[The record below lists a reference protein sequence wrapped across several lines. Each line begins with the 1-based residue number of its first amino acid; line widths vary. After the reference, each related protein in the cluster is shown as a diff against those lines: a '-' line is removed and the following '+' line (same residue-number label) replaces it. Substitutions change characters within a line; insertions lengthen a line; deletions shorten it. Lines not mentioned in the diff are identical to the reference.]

1 MRFLPGWQL
10 LMLAALAAPRSLAAA
25 EQAPAELPRP
35 LPPVESPAS
44 AEPLRVVAPDSA
56 AGVWT
61 LEAIEERALAA
72 SAAVRRA
79 EALVRASG
87 CAAYQAGRPP
97 NPTLGYSAA
106 EIGNNGEAGQQGIG
120 FGQEVIR
127 GGKLRLDRAVL
138 GREAQRR
145 REELAA
151 TVQRVR
157 TDARTAHWNAVFAQR
172 EVRLAKRLLN
182 TAQRAERTAQALLD
196 SGEGRRNDLL
206 LAEIEAQRAA
216 ANLAQARAQ
225 ATGAW
230 RVLANLIGEPGL
242 DEVRLAADIERLR
255 WNEPWEA
262 TADRL
267 LATSPEVAAA
277 VAEVDRTRA
286 QLARER
292 VQPVPDVNFQ
302 GAVQYDYAT
311 EYTVVGLQALAP
323 IPVRNR
329 NRGGI
334 GRAANEV
341 AAARQAVIQ
350 TEQRL
355 RGALAAEVQAYQAS
369 RAQADAL
376 EGEILDRAEDNLRL
390 VSAGYQAGEVGF
402 LDVLTAQ
409 RTYFQVNLEYLA
421 ALRGVA
427 RSLAQ
432 IEGQLLS
439 GSLESP

>member
-1 MRFLPGWQL
+1 MTRWRL
-10 LMLAALAAPRSLAAA
+10 LLIAALGLPRGLAGA
-25 EQAPAELPRP
+25 EQLPAELPRT
-35 LPPVESPAS
+35 LPPIESSEQAPA
-44 AEPLRVVAPDSA
+44 LRVVESGA
-56 AGVWT
+56 AASDWT
-61 LEAIEERALAA
+61 PEAVESRALAA

-97 NPTLGYSAA
+97 NPTFGYSAA
-106 EIGNNGEAGQQGIG
+106 EIGNEGNAGQQGVG
-120 FGQEVIR
+120 FGQDVIR
-127 GGKLRLDRAVL
+127 GGKRRLDRAVL

-157 TDARTAHWNAVFAQR
+157 TDARTAHWNALFAQR
-172 EVRLAKRLLN
+172 EVRLAKRLLT

-206 LAEIEAQRAA
+206 LSEIEAQRAA

-230 RVLANLIGEPGL
+230 RVLANLIGEPSL
-242 DEVRLAADIERLR
+242 DEARLEGDLERLR

-267 LATSPEVAAA
+267 VATSPEVSAA
-277 VAEVDRTRA
+277 VAEVDRART

-292 VQPVPDVNFQ
+292 VEPIPDVSFQ
-302 GAVQYDYAT
+302 GTVQYDDT
-311 EYTVVGLQALAP
+311 TDYTVVGLQALAP

-334 GRAANEV
+334 GRAANEL
-341 AAARQAVIQ
+341 AAAREMVTQ

-355 RGALAAEVQAYQAS
+355 RSALATEVQTYQAS
-369 RAQADAL
+369 RAQADTL
-376 EGEILDRAEDNLRL
+376 EREILDRAEENLRL

-402 LDVLTAQ
+402 LEVLTAQ
-409 RTYFQVNLEYLA
+409 QTYFQVNLEYLT

-427 RSLAQ
+427 RSLTR